1 MPAGPEPGRRHP
13 AWRGE
18 APAGVVV
25 YDAVMIVPHPAAS
38 PDSLDM
44 VDRHAILARAEA
56 ILGDEAISDA
66 ERRVRLHVVRAA
78 ITGTV
83 IRPSDD
89 SPEMRNPAY
98 WILVNDRFVV
108 APGVEPVE
116 AIEDLWVLHGAD
128 GIPVPR
134 IRCLKYTTLVL
145 IQGVIQF
152 FRDTADAAGL
162 EAVNQLIGRRVIPE
176 ELPNRGDDI
185 LWRRHFDATR
195 LLPGDQVWFD
205 NPFFDRGRA
214 LFRERFHQDA
224 LHAGADADA
233 ATRAARTR
241 AEALT
246 AGEEGS
252 NAFYLGDDRF
262 ILGAD
267 SLVRA
272 FRGPVRPHAADQ
284 PPAHEL
290 VFTRKIFSLARF
302 RQHMMEDNF
311 SVQAC
316 LRTDPDAVRPEHFTI
331 ERVRAP
337 LDPAHLLR
345 YHALHPPEQRLES
358 LLAALASR
366 NHPPAIDRR
375 GPVAVAVFPTGYD
388 WDEQQRVRLAVDAV
402 MRADPDAI
410 WWLLRDHSDDDRYVF
425 TASRGAEV
433 RNFTVGM
440 VCGDLADARLCL
452 GVTRRLPLVPGRFPD
467 AFHPEREFLRNEA
480 RWREVRMPLFAMQ
493 SAVCEAAIREWES
506 IAATEP
512 GEDGRS
518 HRFSPE
524 EKSRYVAALRAE
536 IDELARTRRAACE
549 EVILP
554 YLPAPPGWDGFD
566 AERAAGSAS
575 G

>member
-1 MPAGPEPGRRHP
+1 
-13 AWRGE
+13 
-18 APAGVVV
+18 
-25 YDAVMIVPHPAAS
+25 MIVSRISPPAVPFDVTS
-38 PDSLDM
+38 PD
-44 VDRHAILARAEA
+44 AILARAQAILDAEA
-56 ILGDEAISDA
+56 IGEN

-108 APGVEPVE
+108 APGVAPVD
-116 AIEDLWVLHGAD
+116 AIEDLWVPHGAD
-128 GIPVPR
+128 GVPVPR

-145 IQGVIQF
+145 IQGVIRF
-152 FRDTADAAGL
+152 FREANDARGL
-162 EAVNQLIGRRVIPE
+162 EAVNRLIGRRVVPE
-176 ELPNRGDDI
+176 GLPNRGDGI
-185 LWRRHFDATR
+185 LWRRHFDASR

-205 NPFFDRGRA
+205 NPFFERGRE

-224 LHAGADADA
+224 LHAGAGADA
-233 ATRAARTR
+233 AARLARTR

-252 NAFYLGDDRF
+252 NAFFLGDDRF

-272 FRGPVRPHAADQ
+272 FRGAVRPDAAA
-284 PPAHEL
+284 PPPHEL

-302 RQHMMEDNF
+302 RQHMMEDNY
-311 SVQAC
+311 SAQAC
-316 LRTDPDAVRPEHFTI
+316 LRTDPDAVRPESFTI

-337 LDPAHLLR
+337 LDPVHLLQ
-345 YHALHPPEQRLES
+345 HDALHPPEKELGS
-358 LLAALASR
+358 LIDALASGNR
-366 NHPPAIDRR
+366 PPAIESTER
-375 GPVAVAVFPTGYD
+375 GGGVVFPPAYD
-388 WDEQQRVRLAVDAV
+388 WNEQQRVRHAIDAV

-410 WWLLRDHSDDDRYVF
+410 WWLLRDHLDDDRYAF
-425 TASRGAEV
+425 TASRAGEA

-440 VCGDLADARLCL
+440 ICGDLADARLCL
-452 GVTRRLPLVPGRFPD
+452 AFTRRLPLVPGRFPD
-467 AFHPEREFLRNEA
+467 AFHPEREFFAHEP
-480 RWREVRMPLFAMQ
+480 RWRADRMPLFAMQ
-493 SAVCEAAIREWES
+493 SALCEAAIRDWERVE
-506 IAATEP
+506 ATDP
-512 GEDGRS
+512 GADGRS
-518 HRFSPE
+518 HRFSAE

-536 IDELARTRRAACE
+536 IAELARTRRAACE

-566 AERAAGSAS
+566 AERAAAVAS
-575 G
+575 R

>member
-1 MPAGPEPGRRHP
+1 
-13 AWRGE
+13 
-18 APAGVVV
+18 
-25 YDAVMIVPHPAAS
+25 MIVPHAPQLLDALDVV
-38 PDSLDM
+38 DSG
-44 VDRHAILARAEA
+44 AIFARAEA
-56 ILGDEAISDA
+56 ILAGEAISEP
-66 ERRVRLHVVRAA
+66 ERRVRLHVVKAA

-89 SPEMRNPAY
+89 SPEMRNPAF

-108 APGVEPVE
+108 APGVAAVD

-128 GIPVPR
+128 GVPVPR

-152 FRDTADAAGL
+152 FRDTHDGDGL
-162 EAVNQLIGRRVIPE
+162 EAVNRLIGRKVVPE

-185 LWRRHFDATR
+185 LWRRHFDAAR

-224 LHAGADADA
+224 LHAGADADT
-233 ATRAARTR
+233 ATRTARTR

-252 NAFYLGDDRF
+252 NAFFLGDDRF

-272 FRGPVRPHAADQ
+272 FRGPLDGRGATQ

-290 VFTRKIFSLARF
+290 VFTRKIFSLTRF

-316 LRTDPDAVRPEHFTI
+316 LRADPAAVRPEQFTI

-345 YHALHPPEQRLES
+345 YDALHPPEQELGG
-358 LLAALASR
+358 LIAALASA
-366 NHPPAIDRR
+366 NQPPVIDRR
-375 GPVAVAVFPTGYD
+375 GHAAVTVFAPHYD
-388 WDEQQRVRLAVDAV
+388 WKEQQRVRLAIDAV

-410 WWLLRDHSDDDRYVF
+410 WWLLRDHADDDRYAY
-425 TASRGAEV
+425 TASRGSEV

-440 VCGDLADARLCL
+440 ICGDLADARLCL
-452 GVTRRLPLVPGRFPD
+452 GFTRRLPLVPGRLPD
-467 AFHPEREFLRNEA
+467 SFHPEREFLRQEA
-480 RWREVRMPLFAMQ
+480 SWREARMPLFAMQ
-493 SAVCEAAIREWES
+493 SALCEAAIREWDGVV
-506 IAATEP
+506 ATEP

-524 EKSRYVAALRAE
+524 EKSRYAVAVRAE
-536 IDELARTRRAACE
+536 IDALARTRRAACE

-554 YLPAPPGWDGFD
+554 YLPAPAGWDGYD
-566 AERAAGSAS
+566 AERTLVSDAS
-575 G
+575 C

>member
-1 MPAGPEPGRRHP
+1 
-13 AWRGE
+13 
-18 APAGVVV
+18 
-25 YDAVMIVPHPAAS
+25 MIVPHLSSAADPLDTVD
-38 PDSLDM
+38 PD
-44 VDRHAILARAEA
+44 AILARADA
-56 ILGDEAISDA
+56 ILERAAISPN

-83 IRPSDD
+83 IRPSED

-108 APGVEPVE
+108 APDVAPVD
-116 AIEDLWVLHGAD
+116 AIADLWVLHGAD
-128 GIPVPR
+128 GVPVPR

-145 IQGVIQF
+145 IQGLIQF
-152 FRDTADAAGL
+152 FRDTDDVGGV
-162 EAVNQLIGRRVIPE
+162 EAVNRLIGRRVIPE

-185 LWRRHFDATR
+185 FWRRHFDATR

-205 NPFFDRGRA
+205 NPFFDRGRE

-233 ATRAARTR
+233 AARSARTR

-252 NAFYLGDDRF
+252 NAFFLGDDRF

-272 FRGPVRPHAADQ
+272 FRGPLRGHGADP

-302 RQHMMEDNF
+302 RQHMMEDNY

-316 LRTDPDAVRPEHFTI
+316 LRADAGAVRPECFTI

-337 LDPAHLLR
+337 LDPDHLLR
-345 YHALHPPEQRLES
+345 YDALHPPEQELGS
-358 LLAALASR
+358 LIDALASA
-366 NHPPAIDRR
+366 NPPPAVEPR
-375 GPVAVAVFPTGYD
+375 GEAAVPVFPPHYD
-388 WDEQQRVRLAVDAV
+388 WDEQQRVRFAIDAV
-402 MRADPDAI
+402 MRADPDSI
-410 WWLLRDHSDDDRYVF
+410 WWLLRDHGDDDRYVF
-425 TASRGAEV
+425 TASRGHEV
-433 RNFTVGM
+433 RNFTVGQ

-452 GVTRRLPLVPGRFPD
+452 GFTRRLPLVPGRFPET
-467 AFHPEREFLRNEA
+467 FHPEREFLRNEA
-480 RWREVRMPLFAMQ
+480 RWRAARMPLFAMQ
-493 SAVCEAAIREWES
+493 SALCEAAIREWEGVS
-506 IAATEP
+506 ETEP

-518 HRFSPE
+518 HRFSAE
-524 EKSRYVAALRAE
+524 EKSRYGAALRAE

-566 AERAAGSAS
+566 TERAAAATAS
-575 G
+575 R